1 MASSTTTPGLD
12 AASRAANQSA
22 MVMIPPITM

>member
-12 AASRAANQSA
+12 AASRAAKSA